1 MGADNQI
8 YLERPRI
15 NDLLAKA
22 VQTPLVAVVAG
33 AGYGK
38 TQAVLSFLR
47 RSKVKTSWVQLS
59 ERDNNEWR
67 FWENFTRTIGFISRD
82 SAEKLALLGFPGT
95 MRQFD
100 RYMTVPQQDI
110 DPQVKYIF
118 VYDDFHLIRNK
129 RVLDFIERSITTP
142 FSNITS
148 ILISRNEP
156 AINTIGL
163 LSKGLFTGISED
175 ELRFSREEMA
185 GFFQLE
191 GITLPEETMDKLY
204 RETEG
209 WIFAIILAGQAL
221 KMGSADYGYSF
232 MRDNVFRHIEGQI
245 FSSIS
250 GELRK
255 FLIKLSLID
264 HLPRE
269 LLSDL
274 SVPEGGQEGE
284 AGHSGQNFV
293 GEMDRIG
300 SFIRFDTYLN
310 AYRIHMLLLEY
321 LKGRQDELTEE
332 EKRDVYIRAGRW
344 CAANN
349 LKTDAVSY
357 YEKAGD
363 YDGLIDTV
371 YSLPLALPDYIT
383 EFLMDVLS
391 RAPAELFEKNAIAHA
406 LRTRMLFTM
415 RRFDESAA
423 DARKI
428 ISRYE
433 GQPPTAFS
441 SRLLAATY
449 LNLGFIG
456 MITSV
461 FTRRYDFTACFERA
475 RYYYDQSGHE
485 LRGPITI
492 MSLGSYVCRVNSA
505 EPGEPEKY
513 IEAVAASLPHIV
525 VTMNGCGYG
534 MDDLCRAELAYY
546 RGDLEGTEK
555 FLYQALY
562 KAQKRNQYEIETR
575 TFFYLLR
582 LHIALGNPDKL
593 REIVKLLD
601 AQLEVPEYL
610 NRYIFHDIM
619 LGWFYAQIG
628 RAEKIAP
635 WLKEEFEERELSSFM
650 LGTESVVRTKWYIS
664 GKQYAL
670 ALASLESREN
680 RFGLEVFLFGRT
692 LIKILEAICRYHLG
706 EKQEALRALEAAY
719 RLAQPN
725 GLYMAFVEMGKDMYL
740 LTGAALK
747 DKQITIPRPW
757 LEKIR
762 RNASAYAKRLS
773 AAAAEFGEQKQ
784 DRQSPK
790 FILSRQEMRIL
801 IDLSQGLTREEIA
814 RTNKLSVNRVK
825 NVISAM
831 YLKLGALNRADAIRI
846 SVDLGL
852 LKDKT

>member
-8 YLERPRI
+8 YLDRPRI
-15 NDLLAKA
+15 NDLLARA

-47 RSKVKTSWVQLS
+47 KIEVKAAWIQLS

-67 FWENFTRTIGFISRD
+67 FWENFTRTVESVSPE
-82 SAEKLALLGFPGT
+82 SAVRLADLGFPVT
-95 MRQFD
+95 NRQFD
-100 RYMTVPQQDI
+100 RYILVPQKNVN
-110 DPQVKYIF
+110 PQSKYIF
-118 VYDDFHLIRNK
+118 VYDDFHLLRNE
-129 RVLDFIERSITTP
+129 RVLDFIKRSITSP

-156 AINTIGL
+156 AINTVGL

-175 ELRFSREEMA
+175 ELRFSREEMVD
-185 GFFQLE
+185 FFQLE
-191 GITLPEETMDKLY
+191 GITLPEETVDKLY

-221 KMGSADYGYSF
+221 RSGSADYGYSF
-232 MRDNVFRHIEGQI
+232 MRENVFKHIDGQI
-245 FSSIS
+245 FSSVS

-264 HLPRE
+264 HLPRK

-274 SVPEGGQEGE
+274 YAPEGGQEGE
-284 AGHSGQNFV
+284 AGHSGQNLID
-293 GEMDRIG
+293 EMDHIG
-300 SFIRFDTYLN
+300 SFIRFDTYLS
-310 AYRIHMLLLEY
+310 AYRIHLFLLEY
-321 LKGRQDELTEE
+321 LKSRQDELTEE

-349 LKTDAVSY
+349 LKMDAVSY

-371 YSLPLALPDYIT
+371 YTLPLALPDYIT
-383 EFLMDVLS
+383 EFLMDILA
-391 RAPAELFEKNAIAHA
+391 RAPPGLFERNAVAHA
-406 LRTRMLFTM
+406 LHTRLLFTM
-415 RRFDESAA
+415 KKFDESEA
-423 DARKI
+423 DAREI

-433 GQPPTAFS
+433 GQPPSAFNN
-441 SRLLAATY
+441 RLLSATY
-449 LNLGFIG
+449 TNLGFIG

-461 FTRRYDFTACFERA
+461 FKREYDFTAHFEKA
-475 RYYYDQSGHE
+475 HYYYTQSGHE
-485 LRGPITI
+485 LQGPVTV
-492 MSLGSYVCRVNSA
+492 MSLGSYICRINFA
-505 EPGEPEKY
+505 DPGEPEKY
-513 IEAVAASLPHIV
+513 LDAVTASLPHIAAI
-525 VTMNGCGYG
+525 MNGCGYG
-534 MDDLCRAELAYY
+534 MDDLGRAELAYFK
-546 RGDLEGTEK
+546 GDLERAEK

-575 TFFYLLR
+575 SFFYLLR
-582 LHIALGNPDKL
+582 IHIALGNREKL
-593 REIVKLLD
+593 PEIVKLLD

-610 NRYIFHDIM
+610 NRYIFYDII

-628 RAEKIAP
+628 RAGKIAL
-635 WLKEEFEERELSSFM
+635 WLKAEFEERELNSYM

-664 GKQYAL
+664 EKQYAL

-680 RFGLEVFLFGRT
+680 RFGLGVFLFGRT
-692 LIKILEAICRYHLG
+692 LTKIQEAICRYHLG
-706 EKQEALRALEAAY
+706 EEGEALRALETAY
-719 RLAQPN
+719 QLAHPN
-725 GLYMAFVEMGKDMYL
+725 ALYMPFIEAGRDMCL

-747 DKQITIPRPW
+747 AGQTAIPRPW

-762 RNASAYAKRLS
+762 RNASAYAKKLS
-773 AAAAEFGEQKQ
+773 AAAAEFGETRDGQY
-784 DRQSPK
+784 PK
-790 FILSRQEMRIL
+790 IILSRQEIQVL
-801 IDLSQGLTREEIA
+801 TELSRGLTREEIGRA
-814 RTNKLSVNRVK
+814 NKLSVNRVK
-825 NVISAM
+825 NIISGM
-831 YLKLGALNRADAIRI
+831 YLKLGAMNRADAIRI